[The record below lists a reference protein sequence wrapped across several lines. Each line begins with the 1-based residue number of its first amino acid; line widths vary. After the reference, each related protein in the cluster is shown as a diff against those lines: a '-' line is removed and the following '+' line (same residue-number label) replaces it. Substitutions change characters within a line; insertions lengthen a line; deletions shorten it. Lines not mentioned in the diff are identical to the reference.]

1 MALRTAGRHS
11 LVDTV
16 VQQLRDQLAGG
27 EWSVG
32 DRIPTE
38 HDLAEQ
44 LGVGRNTVREAV
56 RVLVHAGLLESRQGN
71 GTFVR
76 STADPSAVLR
86 TMSHAGV
93 LDILELRV
101 ALETEAARLAAV
113 RREAADLEGLREALA
128 TLHEQ
133 GDRAADADLAFHLG
147 VVEATHNA
155 TFAEVYRFFSTQMHE
170 SLVAALGDREMPPID
185 FAAHEALVD
194 AVESGD
200 PAAAE
205 QAARALLQVPMD
217 VVRRLV
223 GVRTEPLHS
232 SSTAQKH

>member
-1 MALRTAGRHS
+1 MALRAAGRKS

-16 VQQLRDQLAGG
+16 VEQLRDQLTDG

-38 HDLAEQ
+38 HVLAEQ

-76 STADPSAVLR
+76 STADPAAVLR
-86 TMSHAGV
+86 GIRHAGA
-93 LDILELRV
+93 LDVLELRV
-101 ALETEAARLAAV
+101 ALEAEAARLAAT
-113 RREAADLEGLREALA
+113 RRDDDDLRALRAALA
-128 TLHEQ
+128 KLHEQ

-147 VVEATHNA
+147 IVEATHNA
-155 TFAEVYRFFSTQMHE
+155 AFTEVYRFFSAQVHE
-170 SLVAALGDREMPPID
+170 SLVTSLGDHEMPPID
-185 FAAHEALVD
+185 LVAHAALVD

-205 QAARALLQVPMD
+205 QAARSLLQVPID
-217 VVRRLV
+217 VIRGLV
-223 GVRTEPLHS
+223 GR
-232 SSTAQKH
+232 

>member
-1 MALRTAGRHS
+1 MALRAAGRKS

-16 VQQLRDQLAGG
+16 VEQLRDQLTDG

-38 HDLAEQ
+38 HVLAEQ

-76 STADPSAVLR
+76 STADPAAVLR
-86 TMSHAGV
+86 GMRHAGA
-93 LDILELRV
+93 LDVLELRV
-101 ALETEAARLAAV
+101 ALEAEAARLAAA
-113 RREAADLEGLREALA
+113 RRDADDLLALRAALA
-128 TLHEQ
+128 KLHEQ

-147 VVEATHNA
+147 IVEATHNA
-155 TFAEVYRFFSTQMHE
+155 AFTEVYRFFSAQVHE
-170 SLVAALGDREMPPID
+170 SLVTSLGDHEMPPID
-185 FAAHEALVD
+185 LAAHAALVD

-205 QAARALLQVPMD
+205 QAARALLQVPID
-217 VVRRLV
+217 VIRGLV
-223 GVRTEPLHS
+223 GR
-232 SSTAQKH
+232 

>member
-1 MALRTAGRHS
+1 MALRAAGRKS

-16 VQQLRDQLAGG
+16 VEQLRDQLTDG

-76 STADPSAVLR
+76 STADPAAVLR
-86 TMSHAGV
+86 GMQHAGA
-93 LDILELRV
+93 LDVLELRV
-101 ALETEAARLAAV
+101 ALEAEAARLAAV
-113 RREAADLEGLREALA
+113 RRDEDDLRALRAALADLE
-128 TLHEQ
+128 EQ
-133 GDRAADADLAFHLG
+133 GDRAADPDLAFHLG
-147 VVEATHNA
+147 IVEATHNA
-155 TFAEVYRFFSTQMHE
+155 AFTEVYRFFSAQVHE
-170 SLVAALGDREMPPID
+170 SLVTSLGDHEMPPID
-185 FAAHEALVD
+185 LAAHAALVD

-200 PAAAE
+200 PATAE
-205 QAARALLQVPMD
+205 QAARALLQVPID
-217 VVRRLV
+217 VIRGLV
-223 GVRTEPLHS
+223 GR
-232 SSTAQKH
+232 

>member
-1 MALRTAGRHS
+1 MALQAAGRKS

-16 VQQLRDQLAGG
+16 VEQLRDQLTGG

-38 HDLAEQ
+38 HVLAEQ

-86 TMSHAGV
+86 GMQHADT
-93 LDILELRV
+93 LDVLELRV
-101 ALETEAARLAAV
+101 ALEAEAARLAAV
-113 RREAADLEGLREALA
+113 RRDEDDLRALRAALDA
-128 TLHEQ
+128 LHEQ
-133 GDRAADADLAFHLG
+133 GDRAADADIVFHRG
-147 VVEATHNA
+147 IVEATHNTA
-155 TFAEVYRFFSTQMHE
+155 YTEVYRFFSAQVHE
-170 SLVAALGDREMPPID
+170 SLVTSLGDHEMPPID
-185 FAAHEALVD
+185 LVAHCALVD

-200 PAAAE
+200 PDAAE
-205 QAARALLQVPMD
+205 QAARALLQVPID
-217 VVRRLV
+217 VIRALV
-223 GVRTEPLHS
+223 GR
-232 SSTAQKH
+232 

>member
-1 MALRTAGRHS
+1 MALRAAGRHS

-16 VQQLRDQLAGG
+16 VQQLRDQLTDG

-86 TMSHAGV
+86 TMGHAGV

-113 RREAADLEGLREALA
+113 RRDAADLDWLREALGD
-128 TLHEQ
+128 LHEH

-155 TFAEVYRFFSTQMHE
+155 TFAEVYRFFSTQIHE
-170 SLVAALGDREMPPID
+170 SLVTALGDQQMPPID
-185 FAAHEALVD
+185 LTAHEALVD

-205 QAARALLQVPMD
+205 QAARALLQVPID

-223 GVRTEPLHS
+223 GR
-232 SSTAQKH
+232 